1 MVVNTIESLAARFES
16 PKFYVQLKL
25 MRLGEDL
32 PGIESSIKEDMSVVK
47 KIASD
52 TGQKEAK
59 VRHDFFMQLQA
70 YRPEFERWNS
80 PVTPEEMVL
89 KGLRPFEEKRYVG
102 AKPKLAVLLEMG
114 KPQKSSRNS
123 TYRRVT
129 FLVEPDIPGS
139 AWELIRTN
147 LWGSAPDVKV
157 GEACHVILEN
167 NQGYMN
173 VKTCESADA
182 SELPNPIPGDPRY
195 RIQKLGA
202 SIPRVKKGTRND
214 GSDYEFEVS
223 FLTLLIQN
231 PEDPESTI
239 VLEANSTF
247 AQRWQEAPNDK
258 ILNTIIT
265 QADTERGVFY
275 NVGDWQ
281 ESKDQNPLAWPDV
294 DTLIDFSPEII
305 ADHVG
310 GYVIMDGTPTSI
322 TEKEGAKGPFYV
334 IEIHNFLTQAETSM
348 MLRENAFLDGGVLE
362 LIDGRPYFLA
372 NRVKI
377 LVRVSTYTDQ
387 NGKER
392 ISKNALA
399 VWNMDSVLPDLPEDL
414 GIENTP
420 EDIPSEQAPVEQ
432 VPEVVP
438 EQIQETVPEQ
448 IPEAVPQTEEVNQ
461 DVPVD
466 VHSHDLPGEVKDPLP
481 VSAQVQTDVPQ
492 TDVPQTRPVQEVPA
506 PTSEEKPAPK
516 KAAGGLFQKK
526 LPETTTSEKPAAKGA
541 ITSSEQQRID
551 ALRSRLAAQKGNQSQ
566 AKAETPL

>member
-32 PGIESSIKEDMSVVK
+32 TGIESSIKEDMSVVK

-114 KPQKSSRNS
+114 KPQKSTRNS

-129 FLVEPDIPGS
+129 FLVESDIPGS

-173 VKTCESADA
+173 VKHCESTDA

-202 SIPRVKKGTRND
+202 SIPRVKKGTRDD

-223 FLTLLIQN
+223 FLTMLVQN

-265 QADTERGVFY
+265 QANTERGTFY

-281 ESKDQNPLAWPDV
+281 ESKDQNSLAWPDV

-310 GYVIMDGTPTSI
+310 GYVILDGTPTSI
-322 TEKEGAKGPFYV
+322 MEKEGAKGPFYV

-362 LIDGRPYFLA
+362 LIEGRPYFLA

-399 VWNMDSVLPDLPEDL
+399 IWNMDSVLPDLPEDL
-414 GIENTP
+414 GIEDTP
-420 EDIPSEQAPVEQ
+420 E
-432 VPEVVP
+432 VPE
-438 EQIQETVPEQ
+438 EIQPEQ
-448 IPEAVPQTEEVNQ
+448 IPEAVPEQAKETIPEQVTETAPEEPPVQ
-461 DVPVD
+461 EETGSDVPVD
-466 VHSHDLPGEVKDPLP
+466 VHSHDLPGEVKAPLP
-481 VSAQVQTDVPQ
+481 VSAQVQTDAPQ
-492 TDVPQTRPVQEVPA
+492 TLPVQEAPA
-506 PTSEEKPAPK
+506 STSEEKSVPK
-516 KAAGGLFQKK
+516 KAGGLFQKK
-526 LPETTTSEKPAAKGA
+526 LPEAAPADKKSEAPKGA

-566 AKAETPL
+566 VKAETPL